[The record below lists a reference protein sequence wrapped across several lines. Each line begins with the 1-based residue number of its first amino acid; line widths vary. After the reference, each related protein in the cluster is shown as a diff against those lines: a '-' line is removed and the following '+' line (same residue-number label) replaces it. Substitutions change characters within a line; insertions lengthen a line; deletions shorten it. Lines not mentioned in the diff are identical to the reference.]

1 MLEKKLYSI
10 EDLETLKRWRNNRL
24 SGRYSSARISWC
36 MAFQIRFDSV
46 IVDGVEYREDV
57 VTWTIS
63 GIEYTVEEMKTL
75 GRVMWPLN
83 ETAILTVK
91 KPGGLE
97 QGEHEVQVITGH
109 IASYIPPRMDTMYIE
124 MAKRRP
130 NTRKLIIV

>member
-1 MLEKKLYSI
+1 
-10 EDLETLKRWRNNRL
+10 
-24 SGRYSSARISWC
+24 
-36 MAFQIRFDSV
+36 
-46 IVDGVEYREDV
+46 
-57 VTWTIS
+57 
-63 GIEYTVEEMKTL
+63 MKTL